1 MQVFFLFAAGVGRH
15 VTLIVIS
22 LSSAIIKTQTE
33 IFLILKKRWGKTG
46 GSGARE
52 MDDRGRRRCLAHQ
65 IDWQFV
71 SVDCKQRD
79 TEESCQQTREFLLQI
94 AELDLHASE
103 ILECI
108 EVKGPVIE
116 TGTQF
121 TLQKYI

>member
-1 MQVFFLFAAGVGRH
+1 MQVFFHFAAGVGRH

-46 GSGARE
+46 SGARE

-71 SVDCKQRD
+71 SADCKQRD

-103 ILECI
+103 MECT